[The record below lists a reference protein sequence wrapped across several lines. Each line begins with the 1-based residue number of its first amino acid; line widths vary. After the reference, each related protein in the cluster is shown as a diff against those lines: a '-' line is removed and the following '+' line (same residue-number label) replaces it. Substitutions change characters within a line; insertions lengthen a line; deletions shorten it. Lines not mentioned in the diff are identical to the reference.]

1 MGRVAQG
8 PGAEKTDDLTLYFQ
22 DQEEDGSTEDE
33 GKRPHETWADARQ
46 PEG

>member
-33 GKRPHETWADARQ
+33 GRRPRETWSDARQ
-46 PEG
+46 SEG